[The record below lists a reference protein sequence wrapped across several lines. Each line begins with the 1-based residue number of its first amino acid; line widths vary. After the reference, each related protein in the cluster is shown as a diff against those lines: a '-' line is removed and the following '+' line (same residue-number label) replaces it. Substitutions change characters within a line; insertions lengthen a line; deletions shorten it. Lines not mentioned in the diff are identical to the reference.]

1 MPIKPEHLDELLA
14 GYEKPE
20 DLLGEDGLFKQLKK
34 ALLERALG
42 AELTHHLGYEKG
54 DPAGRGTG
62 NNRNGTSAK
71 TVLTEDGS
79 VEIDVPRD
87 RNGSFEPQIV
97 PKGETRLDG
106 FDDKIISLYARGM
119 TVREIQG
126 HLRELY
132 AVDVSPDLISRVT
145 DAVLEEVPEVA
156 EPTGSDAGAIIA
168 AARAG
173 STGGRQGEEV
183 GFATDSPVEGT
194 GFEPSV
200 PRDTTKL
207 SMSPLV
213 GSPPTEK
220 SE

>member
-1 MPIKPEHLDELLA
+1 MTIKKEVLDELMA

-20 DLLGEDGLFKQLKK
+20 DLLGDEGLFKQLKK

-62 NNRNGTSAK
+62 NVRNGSYGK
-71 TVLTEDGS
+71 TVLTDEGA
-79 VEIDVPRD
+79 VEIEVPRD

-106 FDDKIISLYARGM
+106 FDDRIISLYARGM

-132 AVDVSPDLISRVT
+132 GIEVSPDLISRVT
-145 DAVLEEVPEVA
+145 DARAGGGRRMA
-156 EPTGSDAGAIIA
+156 EPTAGNGVPGGLLRRA
-168 AARAG
+168 AG
-173 STGGRQGEEV
+173 QDPG
-183 GFATDSPVEGT
+183 
-194 GFEPSV
+194 
-200 PRDTTKL
+200 
-207 SMSPLV
+207 
-213 GSPPTEK
+213 
-220 SE
+220 